1 VAIYVLKA
9 HDKFGD
15 LDLTCREL
23 RTMDRIELYRVF
35 TRVIETRSFTRAADT
50 LQMPRSS
57 VSTAIAELEARLGV
71 RLLHRTTRTVAATDE
86 GEEFYD
92 RCLGFLAESEE
103 IETMFRAAA
112 RRIEG
117 RIRVDVPGRIGR
129 LIVAPALPEFLALW
143 PGIRVELGL
152 TDRAVDLV
160 GERVDLAL
168 RVGPLPASGLRA
180 RRLGEMT
187 QINVASP
194 AYLSLH
200 GTPFAPADL
209 DHHWQVAY
217 ASPSTG
223 RVADWEWL
231 GGGRLQTR
239 PVPWRVSANSAE
251 GYIACALAGTGL
263 IQIPAYDVAH
273 HIANGELV
281 EVMSCYQAEPLPT
294 HLLFPGSPRSL
305 RRLAAFA
312 DWMEDVLQRSLHH
325 GGAAPRK
332 G

>member
-1 VAIYVLKA
+1 
-9 HDKFGD
+9 
-15 LDLTCREL
+15 
-23 RTMDRIELYRVF
+23 MDRIELYRIF
-35 TRVIETRSFTRAADT
+35 TRVVETRSFTRAADS

-57 VSTAIAELEARLGV
+57 VSTAIAGLEARLGV
-71 RLLHRTTRTVAATDE
+71 RLLHRTTRAVAATDE

-103 IETMFRAAA
+103 METMFRAAA

-129 LIVAPALPEFLALW
+129 LILAPALPEFLALW
-143 PGIRVELGL
+143 PGLRVELGM

-160 GERVDLAL
+160 GERVDIAL
-168 RVGPLPASGLRA
+168 RVGPLPDSGLRA
-180 RRLGEMT
+180 RRLGEIA

-194 AYLSLH
+194 AYLAQQ
-200 GTPFAPADL
+200 GTPLAPADL
-209 DHHWQVAY
+209 DRHRQVAY

-231 GGGRLQTR
+231 EGGRVQTR

-251 GYIACALAGTGL
+251 GYIACALAGMGL

-273 HIANGELV
+273 HLAAGDLV
-281 EVMSCYQAEPLPT
+281 EVLPDHRPGPMPM
-294 HLLFPGSPRSL
+294 HLLFPGSPRSP
-305 RRLAAFA
+305 RRLTAFA
-312 DWMEDVLQRSLHH
+312 DWMEEVLRRSLHRS
-325 GGAAPRK
+325 AVPRRP
-332 G
+332 

>member
-1 VAIYVLKA
+1 
-9 HDKFGD
+9 
-15 LDLTCREL
+15 
-23 RTMDRIELYRVF
+23 MDRIELYRIF
-35 TRVIETRSFTRAADT
+35 TRVIEARSFTRAADT

-71 RLLHRTTRTVAATDE
+71 RLLHRTTRMVAATDE

-103 IETMFRAAA
+103 IETMFRVAS

-129 LIVAPALPEFLALW
+129 LILVPALPEFLALW
-143 PGIRVELGL
+143 PGIRVELGM

-160 GERVDLAL
+160 GERVDIAL
-168 RVGPLPASGLRA
+168 RVGPLPDSGLRA
-180 RRLGEMT
+180 RRLGEIA

-194 AYLSLH
+194 AYLAQH
-200 GTPFAPADL
+200 GTPLAPADL
-209 DHHWQVAY
+209 DRHWQVAY

-231 GGGRLQTR
+231 EGGRVQTR
-239 PVPWRVSANSAE
+239 PVPWRISANSAE
-251 GYIACALAGTGL
+251 GYIASALAGMGL

-273 HIANGELV
+273 HIAAGELV
-281 EVMSCYQAEPLPT
+281 EVMPAHRAEPLPM
-294 HLLFPGSPRSL
+294 HLLFPGSPRGL
-305 RRLAAFA
+305 RRLIACA
-312 DWMEDVLQRSLHH
+312 DWMEQVLHRSLPRRAA
-325 GGAAPRK
+325 AAP
-332 G
+332 

>member
-1 VAIYVLKA
+1 
-9 HDKFGD
+9 
-15 LDLTCREL
+15 
-23 RTMDRIELYRVF
+23 MDRIALYRIF
-35 TRVIETRSFTRAADT
+35 TRVVETRSFTRAADT

-57 VSTAIAELEARLGV
+57 VSTAIAELEARLGA
-71 RLLHRTTRTVAATDE
+71 RLLNRTTRTVAPTDE

-103 IETMFRAAA
+103 MEALFRTAS

-129 LIVAPALPEFLALW
+129 LILAPALPEFLSLW
-143 PGIRVELGL
+143 PGIRVELGM

-168 RVGPLPASGLRA
+168 RVGALPDSGLRA
-180 RRLGEMT
+180 RKLGAIA

-194 AYLSLH
+194 AYLAQH
-200 GTPFAPADL
+200 GMPLAPDDL
-209 DHHWQVAY
+209 DRHWQVAY

-223 RVADWEWL
+223 RVAEWEWL
-231 GGGRLQTR
+231 EAGRIRTC

-251 GYIACALAGTGL
+251 GYIACALAGMGL

-273 HIANGELV
+273 HLARGELV
-281 EVMSCYQAEPLPT
+281 EVMPDHRPGSMAM
-294 HLLFPGSPRSL
+294 HLLFPHGSRNA
-305 RRLAAFA
+305 RRLTAFA
-312 DWMEDVLQRSLHH
+312 EWLEDLLCRRID
-325 GGAAPRK
+325 G
-332 G
+332 